1 MIKTIDVSSGET
13 AGLYQ
18 YLSAAVT
25 PRPIAF
31 VGTVDKNGNKN
42 LSPFSFFNVFSI
54 NPPILIF
61 SPVRRVRN
69 NTSKHTLDNVL
80 QVKECVIS
88 LVTKNIAQQ
97 VSLSSCEFDAETNE
111 FEKAGFTEINS
122 DLINPP
128 RVKES
133 PINFE
138 CKVNDVIHL
147 GEEGGAP
154 PSSPKWM
161 TSFTLHSKFIGDSFT
176 LGGLI
181 KSEFISVKPAFSN
194 SFVSASNSQEDKE
207 TCWAI
212 FFVTKEITHSFTCN
226 TLSNVCFEVLF
237 LTLLTGEKIKIGG
250 LIEKTL
256 KKEKGLKFLFPFLS
270 TVPTNAIGLGVTAA
284 ERYWYNPAV
293 SPELTSI
300 VFIIF

>member
-31 VGTVDKNGNKN
+31 VSTVDKNGNKN

-88 LVTKNIAQQ
+88 LVTKNIDQQ

-122 DLINPP
+122 DLVNPP

-147 GEEGGAP
+147 GEEGGAGSLVLCEVLKMHIDESILDENNAIDP
-154 PSSPKWM
+154 FKLNIVSRLGSNWYGKTTKESLYEIVKPISRIGMGIDNLPENIRN
-161 TSFTLHSKFIGDSFT
+161 SKILTGNELAILASTESIPDK
-176 LGGLI
+176 
-181 KSEFISVKPAFSN
+181 KSEESN
-194 SFVSASNSQEDKE
+194 LNTTEKHQKAKQLLQEGKSE
-207 TCWAI
+207 EAWQI
-212 FFVTKEITHSFTCN
+212 
-226 TLSNVCFEVLF
+226 
-237 LTLLTGEKIKIGG
+237 LL
-250 LIEKTL
+250 
-256 KKEKGLKFLFPFLS
+256 
-270 TVPTNAIGLGVTAA
+270 
-284 ERYWYNPAV
+284 
-293 SPELTSI
+293 
-300 VFIIF
+300 